1 MKKNRRW
8 TFKTRMHSL
17 FKRINAICRAHWAT
31 FKVELNWIRNFQ
43 CAIRSWFTCNNYNI
57 NYTQCLNKSL
67 SISQCAIASESSDEL
82 CTIFMLI
89 MLKFM
94 SFWQYLPHLRTNFF
108 GCCSWKCS
116 NAIQNLQSDWKFEAL
131 IRMY

>member
-43 CAIRSWFTCNNYNI
+43 CAIRSWLTCNNYNI
-57 NYTQCLNKSL
+57 NYTQTQCLNKSL

-94 SFWQYLPHLRTNFF
+94 TFWQYLPHLRTNFLDVVVE
-108 GCCSWKCS
+108 
-116 NAIQNLQSDWKFEAL
+116 NAAMQFKIYNLIENLKL
-131 IRMY
+131 